1 MLLRPQDAPP
11 ALSSLKLVRCLSTL
25 IREMETSQH
34 KAGYV
39 ALVGEPNVGK
49 STLLNTLLKQKIS
62 IVTRKPQTTRHK
74 ILGILGGDGYQVVFL
89 DTPGIIKPRYLLQEV
104 MMQYASSALGDADIV
119 LLLVDAEKV
128 KGKIYDKDASVLEKI
143 REAKKKTFL
152 AINKIDTVQKGDLLP
167 MIDTFSKVFAF
178 DEIFPISALKGEGI
192 EELVATI
199 IRTLPEHPPF
209 YPGDIVSEAPE
220 KFFVGEI
227 IREKIFDQYSQEI
240 PYSTTVDIVAFNERE
255 KRKHFISAEIF
266 VERQSQKGILI
277 GKEGSALKS
286 LGEKAR
292 KGIEEFLGHRVFL
305 ELHVKVRENWRGE
318 ETWLKRLGYGKDQ

>member
-1 MLLRPQDAPP
+1 
-11 ALSSLKLVRCLSTL
+11 
-25 IREMETSQH
+25 METSQH

-49 STLLNTLLKQKIS
+49 STLMNTLLKQKIS
-62 IVTRKPQTTRHK
+62 IVTKKPQTTRHK
-74 ILGILGGDGYQVVFL
+74 ILGILSGDGYQIVFL

-104 MMQYASSALGDADIV
+104 MMQYASSALVDADIV

-128 KGKIYDKDASVLEKI
+128 RSGWYEKGETAFEKI
-143 REAKKKTFL
+143 RDAKKKTFL
-152 AINKIDTVQKGDLLP
+152 AINKIDRIERADLLP
-167 MIDTFSKVFAF
+167 MIDALSKMFPF
-178 DEIFPISALKGEGI
+178 DEIFPVSALAGEGI
-192 EELVATI
+192 DDLVGTI
-199 IRTLPEHPPF
+199 VRHLPEHPPF
-209 YPGDIVSEAPE
+209 YAVDIVSEAPE
-220 KFFVGEI
+220 KFFVSEI

-255 KRKHFISAEIF
+255 KKKHFISAEIF

-277 GKEGSALKS
+277 GRGGSALKS

-292 KGIEEFLGHRVFL
+292 KEIEAFLGHPVFL

-318 ETWLKRLGYGKDQ
+318 EAWLKRLGYGNEQ